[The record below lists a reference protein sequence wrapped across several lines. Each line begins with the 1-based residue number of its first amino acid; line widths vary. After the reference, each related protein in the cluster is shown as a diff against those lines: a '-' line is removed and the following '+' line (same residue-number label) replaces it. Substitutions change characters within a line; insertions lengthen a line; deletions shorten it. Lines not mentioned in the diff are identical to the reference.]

1 MSYDPNGP
9 LAVRPVEEWFDEQSH
24 GFVICDPFVEAGVEG
39 APKAPLGPGEFPV
52 AIEESE
58 VLRGG
63 FRFWKRATER
73 FPDLEIG
80 VLVTT
85 GNHPNDLD
93 GEHVDEFEDA
103 LVAQAG
109 FVGYGMGNRFET
121 YAQSDANDRN
131 RTAYGRR
138 IEDAGT
144 EFGVPTFNF
153 DPLIIPGISMG
164 GPEDLLAGIDDKV
177 RALAFQFGHDH
188 GLVKAAILHA
198 RHMWQIHALGKI
210 GASLDAM
217 VQQPEGPGLIV
228 VSKDQLGLYP
238 KLSTA
243 IGDPAEGE
251 PVQQELDSVEVPEGV
266 PRVGLSPMHEGVLPD
281 DDAAWDDAAVMERG
295 YIARHEV

>member
-9 LAVRPVEEWFDEQSH
+9 LAVRPPEEWFDQQRH
-24 GFVICDPFVEAGVEG
+24 GFVICDPFVQAGVEN
-39 APKAPLGPGEFPV
+39 APKQPLEPGQFP
-52 AIEESE
+52 AAFEESE
-58 VLRGG
+58 FLRGG
-63 FRFWKRATER
+63 FKFWKRATEK

-80 VLVTT
+80 VLITT

-121 YAQSDANDRN
+121 HAQAEANDMN

-164 GPEDLLAGIDDKV
+164 GTEDLLAGLDDKV
-177 RALAFQFGHDH
+177 RALAFHFGPEH

-198 RHMWQIHALGKI
+198 RHMWQIHAVGKI
-210 GASLDAM
+210 GIHLDALT
-217 VQQPEGPGLIV
+217 QQPQGLGLVIV
-228 VSKDQLGLYP
+228 PKDQLGLYP
-238 KLSTA
+238 KLSTVM
-243 IGDPAEGE
+243 GDPAEGE
-251 PVQQELDSVEVPEGV
+251 PVQQDLDSIEVPEGA
-266 PRVGLSPMHEGVLPD
+266 PRVALSPMHQGVLPEND
-281 DDAAWDDAAVMERG
+281 TAWDDAAVMERG
-295 YIARHEV
+295 YIANHEA